1 MASLTALVS
10 TSGTRLRIANPHF
23 SFSSHATSFPQV
35 STTACAFNATLF
47 RSIAEAISSEARVFF
62 NYGNAG
68 LTFWTPNV
76 NIVRDPRWGRGQ
88 ETPGE
93 DPILSAVYAANF
105 VKGLQEGEDP
115 KHLKASAC
123 CKHFTAYIV
132 FAFFFIVSYD
142 LEDWMGIER
151 HNFDARVTDADMED
165 TYIIFLLIHSL
176 ASKFPSSPASS
187 LVRSPL

>member
-1 MASLTALVS
+1 MASLVAPVS
-10 TSGTRLRIANPHF
+10 TSETKLSIFSPHF

-35 STTACAFNATLF
+35 TTTACAFNATLF
-47 RSIAEAISSEARVFF
+47 HSVAEAISSEAHVFY

-68 LTFWTPNV
+68 LTFWTPNI

-151 HNFDARVTDADMED
+151 HNFDARVSEADMED
-165 TYIIFLLIHSL
+165 TYIIALYVHSL
-176 ASKFPSSPASS
+176 ASKFLSSPASS
-187 LVRSPL
+187 QVRSPL